1 MGNTDKTNIWKLCK
15 ALKEII
21 GYYDFFGNIIKLL
34 FIKYISTYPDKLPI
48 HDMEDWKKLMEFNRI
63 LDEARFGKILVTPND
78 VQTAFDSVDKWER
91 NSNVHLSGAIDSMK
105 FFFDPHQQRDILY
118 ILDSFTLSDNPEV
131 MKLLFNNLIELGNN
145 DVKLTGENTTNPSL
159 RKLAVSLLEINEN
172 DSILNKLYKIAKQRL
187 KTIDL
192 SAF

>member
-48 HDMEDWKKLMEFNRI
+48 YDMEDWKRLMEFSRV
-63 LDEARFGKILVTPND
+63 LDEARFGNNLVTPGD
-78 VQTAFDSVDKWER
+78 VKVAFDAVDKWKR

-118 ILDSFTLSDNPEV
+118 ILGIA
-131 MKLLFNNLIELGNN
+131 MLLFSDTMIAESDFVGNPKTGWLILPTYYLCHIL
-145 DVKLTGENTTNPSL
+145 V
-159 RKLAVSLLEINEN
+159 
-172 DSILNKLYKIAKQRL
+172 SILFQEI
-187 KTIDL
+187 T
-192 SAF
+192 